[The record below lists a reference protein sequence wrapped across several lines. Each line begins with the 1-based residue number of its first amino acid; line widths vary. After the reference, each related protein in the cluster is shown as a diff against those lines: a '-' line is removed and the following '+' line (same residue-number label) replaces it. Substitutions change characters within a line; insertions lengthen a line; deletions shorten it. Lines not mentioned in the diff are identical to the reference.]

1 MLVPEGIPGNPEGL
15 RPDEIHARAWP
26 LVKPRFEQAR
36 QEAQARYAGLEGT
49 GKTSSDL
56 PEIVLAAADGRVDVL
71 FVALGTRIWGTF
83 APDTRSVEL
92 GEEASGTTEDLL
104 NLAAMQTILN
114 RGTVYAVPAAQM
126 VDEGA
131 GMAAVFRF

>member
-1 MLVPEGIPGNPEGL
+1 
-15 RPDEIHARAWP
+15 
-26 LVKPRFEQAR
+26 
-36 QEAQARYAGLEGT
+36 
-49 GKTSSDL
+49 
-56 PEIVLAAADGRVDVL
+56 VL

-83 APDTRSVEL
+83 GPDTRSVEL